1 MTEKRLESLDLNLLL
16 ALHWL
21 LTERNVTAAASRIGI
36 SQPAASRALGRLRD
50 VFDDPLLVK
59 AGGEMAPTKLAEKI
73 QPAVALA
80 VEKMRDV
87 LKITDTFDPT
97 NQTGRF
103 RVACSDYVGAMVA
116 AAWAKSVTAKAPG
129 LDLDLINLSIEVSR
143 ELVSGKI
150 DLVTVPDIELLNLP
164 PGIDVDQFVRRQI
177 LNQEYVCAVRKG
189 HPLAKSNLTLK
200 RYVSTDHILVTP
212 NGAKV
217 GIVDRALEAQGLSRR
232 IAYRT
237 SSFLLA
243 LPILQRTDCII
254 TAPQGLLDLDMHKL
268 VTFPPPLDV
277 KGYSIYGGW
286 HPNWTHDARH
296 KWVRDRLFD
305 EMRKQAT

>member
-1 MTEKRLESLDLNLLL
+1 M

-59 AGGEMAPTKLAEKI
+59 TGSEMAPTNLAEKI

-87 LKITDTFDPT
+87 LKISDRFDPAS
-97 NQTGRF
+97 QSGRF
-103 RVACSDYVGAMVA
+103 RIACSDYVGAMVA
-116 AAWAKSVTAKAPG
+116 SAWAKSVSGAAPG

-150 DLVTVPDIELLNLP
+150 DLVTVPDIELMNLP
-164 PGIDVDQFVRRQI
+164 AGLDVDQFVRRKI
-177 LNQEYVCAVRKG
+177 LGQEYLCAVRKG
-189 HPLAKSNLTLK
+189 HPLAKGKLTLK

-212 NGAKV
+212 GGAKV
-217 GIVDRALEAQGLSRR
+217 GIVDRALAAQGLSRR

-237 SSFLLA
+237 TSFLLA

-254 TAPQGLLDLDMHKL
+254 TGPKGLLDLDKHRL
-268 VTFPPPLDV
+268 VTFPPPLNV
-277 KGYSIYGGW
+277 KGYSIFGAW
-286 HPNWTHDARH
+286 HPNWTHDDRH
-296 KWVRDRLFD
+296 KWVRDRLFA
-305 EMRKQAT
+305 ELGKQAM